1 MALIIRTSAS
11 AIAHSKAAGLALLF
25 IAILGACAAV
35 VLFPLAGAT
44 GSMKILGIIALC
56 FPAFGIIISIISLVA
71 AIRKARRPVL
81 VIDKNVVINGEIV
94 CRVEDLRKV
103 QIYGH
108 GRTSFATLVT
118 DQWEHTITFP
128 EGAIPTPSQ
137 CAKLLRRD
145 YPEITVS
152 WLGSI

>member
-1 MALIIRTSAS
+1 MALIVRTSAS

-25 IAILGACAAV
+25 VAILAACAAI
-35 VLFPLAGAT
+35 VLLPLAKAT
-44 GSMKILGIIALC
+44 GGMKILVIIALC
-56 FPAFGIIISIISLVA
+56 FPALGIIISIISLVT

-81 VIDKNVVINGEIV
+81 VIDKNVVINGDVV
-94 CRVEDLRKV
+94 CPIENLREV

-118 DQWEHTITFP
+118 DQWERTITFP
-128 EGAIPTPSQ
+128 QGAIPPPSQ

-145 YPEITVS
+145 YPEITVR

>member
-1 MALIIRTSAS
+1 MALIVRTSAS

-25 IAILGACAAV
+25 IAILAACGAV
-35 VLFPLAGAT
+35 VLLPLAKAT
-44 GSMKILGIIALC
+44 GSMKILVIIALC
-56 FPAFGIIISIISLVA
+56 FPALGIIISIISLVS

-81 VIDKNVVINGEIV
+81 MIDKNVVVNGNIA
-94 CRVEDLRKV
+94 CPVEDLREV

-128 EGAIPTPSQ
+128 EGATPTPSQ

-145 YPEITVS
+145 YPEITVR